1 MKKLLFYL
9 VSSVIMGSAF
19 GQTDKDTAN
28 LLKVGSD
35 MPEFTLQSIDGKTLT
50 SDDLYGKVVLI
61 NFFAT
66 WCGPCN
72 QELPLV
78 EKDIWAKYK
87 DNKDFV
93 LVVIDR
99 EEPIDKVKPFVEKKM
114 WTMPFYLDEK
124 KEVYTKFANRFIP
137 RNYLFDR
144 EGRLVLNSMGFK
156 KEEFETLKKEIDAQ
170 MKKVR

>member
-1 MKKLLFYL
+1 MKKLLFL
-9 VSSVIMGSAF
+9 FIASVLMQTAF
-19 GQTDKDTAN
+19 SQVDKDSTN
-28 LLKVGSD
+28 LLKLGVD
-35 MPEFTLQSIDGKTLT
+35 MPEFSLMTLDGKSIS

-93 LVVIDR
+93 LVIIDR
-99 EEPIDKVKPFVEKKM
+99 AEKAEIVKPFVEKKK

-124 KEVYTKFANRFIP
+124 KEVYSKFATRFIP
-137 RNYLFDR
+137 RNYLFDK
-144 EGRLVLNSMGFK
+144 ESRLVLNSMGYK
-156 KEEFETLKKEIDAQ
+156 AEEFDVLKKEIENLL
-170 MKKVR
+170 KKQH